1 MEQMPDEYQKI
12 IHPEA
17 VREDEDYDDS
27 VWLTFLGYLVD
38 KRARLMVVLVGAL
51 STLLPWYFN
60 QPYFGEYQYLN
71 LFSGLLSFSNI
82 GYQLAAMLF
91 YVGLLSCTFEG
102 EKWSLLGGLIMAVA
116 IIMGSL
122 SVQNLPGIG
131 LGMFIGILVTI
142 YAFLPL
148 FFAMTEMMGDLD

>member
-1 MEQMPDEYQKI
+1 
-12 IHPEA
+12 
-17 VREDEDYDDS
+17 
-27 VWLTFLGYLVD
+27 
-38 KRARLMVVLVGAL
+38 MVVLIGAL

-82 GYQLAAMLF
+82 GYQLGALLF

-102 EKWSLLGGLIMAVA
+102 EERSLLGGMIMAVA
-116 IIMGSL
+116 IIVGSL

-131 LGMFIGILVTI
+131 LGMIIGILVMI

-148 FFAMTEMMGDLD
+148 IYAIMEVTGDLD